1 MHNQQILGL
10 PDFFRFKEGTTD
22 TIKFFSYSLRE
33 ANYLYYQAI
42 LDEVNL
48 YESITHLI
56 LYYNQNRP
64 NRETRKMVKN
74 NAQEEMSQEVNSL
87 ITVYGR
93 TQDNKDK

>member
-1 MHNQQILGL
+1 MY
-10 PDFFRFKEGTTD
+10 F
-22 TIKFFSYSLRE
+22 
-33 ANYLYYQAI
+33 QAI

-74 NAQEEMSQEVNSL
+74 NAQEEMSQEVNRL